1 MNKGKIEGSWT
12 DRAGSKN
19 RRKTGG
25 GNDRKGE
32 EGRKEGK
39 KERRKVDKMI
49 KEDYKIGK
57 DRNRKV

>member
-1 MNKGKIEGSWT
+1 MNNGKIEGSWT

-32 EGRKEGK
+32 EGRKEGRNEGT
-39 KERRKVDKMI
+39 KERCWIR
-49 KEDYKIGK
+49 
-57 DRNRKV
+57 